1 MIYGKCV
8 CGSHF
13 HSCCR
18 LMMIWLA
25 VALDHHRRW
34 NTIPNIKS
42 KFFVIKSSSIFIH
55 FFSGGGGRVGS
66 VVFFWWPFDILL
78 DRRTNRNHW
87 PPEVLSLS
95 VPCPQWRYIAD
106 SLDICTLQHSR
117 EYCNNKRK
125 YQTKKKWGE
134 KARETSIALNI
145 GRNLVNLVK
154 KKEKGKRDSTRS
166 LAPIGAVF
174 PPGVHIYMTH
184 THTQV

>member
-1 MIYGKCV
+1 MV
-8 CGSHF
+8 SACGSHF

-87 PPEVLSLS
+87 PREVLSLS